1 MKTSGMTRALYDC
14 PVVPLTTAGP
24 EVRLVVATHGAMSS
38 SPSVGVERDGVVY
51 ELFVSTLPTPAFTAS
66 DVLDLYLHR
75 GSFETVLA
83 DEDDEQESDRW
94 YSHTPCGQEFAQI
107 LAQWVWNLRLE
118 LGQTFSPSEL
128 CTTEFAS
135 AYVAE
140 PVHADEPAE
149 LAENMA
155 QSSSIPA
162 AVYGPPQ
169 WARSSF
175 THGTPSL
182 GVYLTTRW
190 DAALS
195 CQPPPLSAICGG
207 LNEMVLCGSCMPHV
221 LATVAPDLMPC
232 TVSREQH
239 RHQTATS
246 ERGALA
252 AWSLSFPCFNPT

>member
-1 MKTSGMTRALYDC
+1 MPRALYDC
-14 PVVPLTTAGP
+14 PAVPLTTAGP
-24 EVRLVVATHGAMSS
+24 EVRLVVAAHGATSS
-38 SPSVGVERDGVVY
+38 SPSVGVERDGVGY
-51 ELFVSTLPTPAFTAS
+51 ELCVSTLPRPAFTAS

-94 YSHTPCGQEFAQI
+94 YSHTPCGKAVCSNLGEVGCGTSA
-107 LAQWVWNLRLE
+107 WNWGRR
-118 LGQTFSPSEL
+118 SPPSAL

-155 QSSSIPA
+155 RSSSIPA

-182 GVYLTTRW
+182 GVYRRLR
-190 DAALS
+190 DVSAALS
-195 CQPPPLSAICGG
+195 RPSTPSIRHLRRPERNGSLRG
-207 LNEMVLCGSCMPHV
+207 LY
-221 LATVAPDLMPC
+221 
-232 TVSREQH
+232 
-239 RHQTATS
+239 
-246 ERGALA
+246 A
-252 AWSLSFPCFNPT
+252 ARIGHCRA

>member
-1 MKTSGMTRALYDC
+1 MTRALYDC

-24 EVRLVVATHGAMSS
+24 EVRLVVATHGATSS

-118 LGQTFSPSEL
+118 LGQTLSPVFAMHDVICFCL
-128 CTTEFAS
+128 CRRAGSRGRACGVGGEHGSKLVNTCGSVWTS
-135 AYVAE
+135 
-140 PVHADEPAE
+140 P
-149 LAENMA
+149 M
-155 QSSSIPA
+155 
-162 AVYGPPQ
+162 GPFFLYS
-169 WARSSF
+169 WLSW
-175 THGTPSL
+175 L

-195 CQPPPLSAICGG
+195 CQPPPLS
-207 LNEMVLCGSCMPHV
+207 P
-221 LATVAPDLMPC
+221 
-232 TVSREQH
+232 R
-239 RHQTATS
+239 
-246 ERGALA
+246 A
-252 AWSLSFPCFNPT
+252 AA